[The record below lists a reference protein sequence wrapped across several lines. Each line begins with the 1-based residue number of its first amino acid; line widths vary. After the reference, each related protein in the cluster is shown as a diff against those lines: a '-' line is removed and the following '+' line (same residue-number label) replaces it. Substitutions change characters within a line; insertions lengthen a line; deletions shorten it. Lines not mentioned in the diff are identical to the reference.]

1 MTYRKREWMRAEKK
15 KNSPRQIDHAERRRR
30 RRQ

>member
-1 MTYRKREWMRAEKK
+1 VLVK

-30 RRQ
+30 RRRRRRQ